1 MPEPTPPP
9 VGGVPADR
17 LAEGSPSDRL
27 GGGGPDPEWQ
37 QRLTLLT
44 GTASSPTG
52 RTVLVAVA
60 GVVMLVLAAVALR
73 GGAPPPPE
81 VHLPMATT
89 VAPASTTTTAPDLL
103 VHVAGA
109 VARPGVHR
117 LPVGA
122 RVADVIEAAGGPGP
136 DADLDRLNLAAP
148 LADGT
153 RVFVPRVGEPVPAVH
168 GGDAGG
174 GGGASGSAEP
184 VDINTADAALLE
196 TLPGVGP
203 ATAAAILDE
212 RARRGRFTSV
222 EDLLDVRGIGE
233 AKLAA
238 IRDLVVVS

>member
-1 MPEPTPPP
+1 MPEPTPPS
-9 VGGVPADR
+9 GGVPADP
-17 LAEGSPSDRL
+17 LDGGPLLDRV
-27 GGGGPDPEWQ
+27 GGDGPDPEWQ
-37 QRLTLLT
+37 QRLALLT
-44 GTASSPTG
+44 GSVPAPPG
-52 RTVLVAVA
+52 RAVLVAVA
-60 GVVMLVLAAVALR
+60 GVVALVLAAVALR

-89 VAPASTTTTAPDLL
+89 VAPASTATTAPDLV

-109 VARPGVHR
+109 VVRPGVHR
-117 LPVGA
+117 LPAGA
-122 RVADVIEAAGGPGP
+122 RVADLLEVAGGPAP

-153 RVFVPRVGEPVPAVH
+153 RVFVPRVGEPVPSVH
-168 GGDAGG
+168 GGDIGS
-174 GGGASGSAEP
+174 GGGASGLGQL

-196 TLPGVGP
+196 TLPGIGP

-212 RARRGRFTSV
+212 RARRGRFTRV

-238 IRDLVVVS
+238 IRDRVVVS